1 MSYNVLFISETK
13 LKDNT
18 PITDNVDSSEL
29 RFAILQSQAIMI
41 QETLGTNLY
50 EYLLQIVDDN
60 TINTDGALYR
70 YKALMD
76 NYVQPTLIAWSYYLA
91 LDNFWV
97 KFINIGLVQN
107 RSEQGNP
114 VDLKTLQYL
123 KSNAKNQAEFQDN
136 LMRRHL
142 LFRSGWYPQYFS
154 GNLQDGQL
162 PPDTDSAFKA
172 PISLPGAGFYY
183 GRGNCLVGNS
193 FNALGPL
200 CANSSLPSWYGA
212 ANNSPGMPRG

>member
-1 MSYNVLFISETK
+1 MAKNVLFISEQK

-29 RFAILQSQAIMI
+29 RFAIQQAQAIQI

-50 EYLLQIVDDN
+50 EYLLTIVDND
-60 TINTDGALYR
+60 TVNTDPALYR
-70 YKALMD
+70 YKALLD

-107 RSEQGNP
+107 RSEQGTQ

-123 KSNAKNQAEFQDN
+123 KSNAQNQAQFQDN

-142 LFRSGWYPQYFS
+142 VFRSGWYPQYFS
-154 GNLQDGQL
+154 GNLNDGQL
-162 PPDTDSAFKA
+162 PPETDSAFKA
-172 PISLPGAGFYY
+172 AMSLPGAGYAY
-183 GRGNCLVGNS
+183 SRNSWGRN

-200 CANSSLPSWYGA
+200 CAGSGFPTWYGR
-212 ANNSPGMPRG
+212 ANNSGNAG

>member
-1 MSYNVLFISETK
+1 MVYNVLFISEQK

-29 RFAILQSQAIMI
+29 RFAIQQAQTIQI

-50 EYLLQIVDDN
+50 DKLQQLVDTGD
-60 TINTDGALYR
+60 INLAGNVR
-70 YKALMD
+70 YKALLD
-76 NYVQPTLIAWSYYLA
+76 NYVQPTLIAFSYYLA

-107 RSEQGNP
+107 RSEQGQP

-123 KSNAKNQAEFQDN
+123 KTNANNQAEFQNN

-142 LFRSGWYPQYFS
+142 IFRSGWYPEYNN
-154 GNLQDGQL
+154 GNLNDGQL
-162 PPDTDSAFKA
+162 PPQVKSAFTS
-172 PISLPGAGFYY
+172 PITMP
-183 GRGNCLVGNS
+183 GNS
-193 FNALGPL
+193 FYWGRNSSFNAMGPL
-200 CANSSLPSWYGA
+200 CADSTLPTWYGSA
-212 ANNSPGMPRG
+212 SNSRGVR

>member
-1 MSYNVLFISETK
+1 MAYNVLFISEQK

-29 RFAILQSQAIMI
+29 RFAIQQSQAIQL

-50 EYLLQIVDDN
+50 EYLLKIVDDN
-60 TINTDGALYR
+60 TVNTDINLIR
-70 YKALMD
+70 YKELLN

-97 KFINIGLVQN
+97 KFMNVGLVQN
-107 RSEQGNP
+107 RNEQGSA

-123 KSNAKNQAEFQDN
+123 KNNAKNQAEFQDN

-142 LFRSGWYPQYFS
+142 LFRSGWYPEYFS
-154 GNLQDGQL
+154 GNLNDGQL
-162 PPDTDSAFKA
+162 PPETDSAFK
-172 PISLPGAGFYY
+172 SNMTLPGWGMSTN
-183 GRGNCLVGNS
+183 RNWNGN
-193 FNALGPL
+193 FNMMGPL
-200 CANSSLPSWYGA
+200 CAGNGFPTWYGSSS
-212 ANNSPGMPRG
+212 NSPNRF

>member
-1 MSYNVLFISETK
+1 MSYNVLFISEQK

-60 TINTDGALYR
+60 TINTDAALYR

-154 GNLQDGQL
+154 GNLNDGQL

-172 PISLPGAGFYY
+172 PISLAHRLCSAPNGCLPTYWCVGFPG
-183 GRGNCLVGNS
+183 
-193 FNALGPL
+193 
-200 CANSSLPSWYGA
+200 SWSQKFCDSGIH
-212 ANNSPGMPRG
+212 

>member
-1 MSYNVLFISETK
+1 MAYNVLFISEQK

-29 RFAILQSQAIMI
+29 RFAIQQSQAIQL

-50 EYLLQIVDDN
+50 DYLLKIVDDN
-60 TINTDGALYR
+60 TVNTDITLIR
-70 YKALMD
+70 YKELLN

-97 KFINIGLVQN
+97 KFMNVGLVQN
-107 RSEQGNP
+107 RNEQGNA

-123 KSNAKNQAEFQDN
+123 KNNAKNQAEFQDN

-142 LFRSGWYPQYFS
+142 LFRSGWYPEYFS
-154 GNLQDGQL
+154 GNLNDGQL
-162 PPDTDSAFKA
+162 PPETDSAFK
-172 PISLPGAGFYY
+172 SNMTLPGWGFSSN
-183 GRGNCLVGNS
+183 RNWNGN
-193 FNALGPL
+193 FNMMGPL
-200 CANSSLPSWYGA
+200 CAGNGFPTWYGNSS
-212 ANNSPGMPRG
+212 NSPNQFK

>member
-1 MSYNVLFISETK
+1 MAYNVLFISEQK

-29 RFAILQSQAIMI
+29 RFAIQQSQMI
-41 QETLGTNLY
+41 QLQESLGTNLY
-50 EYLLQIVDDN
+50 EYLLQIVDD

-70 YKALMD
+70 YKALLD
-76 NYVQPTLIAWSYYLA
+76 NYIQPTLIAWSYYMS

-107 RSEQGNP
+107 RSEQGSP

-123 KSNAKNQAEFQDN
+123 KNNAKNQAEFQDN
-136 LMRRHL
+136 LLRRHL

-162 PPDTDSAFKA
+162 PPETDSAFKA
-172 PISLPGAGFYY
+172 NISLPGWGMSY
-183 GRGNCLVGNS
+183 GRGNWNGS

-200 CANSSLPSWYGA
+200 CYGSGFPTWYA
-212 ANNSPGMPRG
+212 SANNSPGVPKG

>member
-1 MSYNVLFISETK
+1 MAKNVLFISETK

-29 RFAILQSQAIMI
+29 RFAIQQAQAIQI

-50 EYLLQIVDDN
+50 EYLLTIVDND
-60 TINTDGALYR
+60 TVNTDPALYR
-70 YKALMD
+70 YKALLD
-76 NYVQPTLIAWSYYLA
+76 NYIQPTLIAWSYYLA

-107 RSEQGNP
+107 RSEQGQP

-142 LFRSGWYPQYFS
+142 VFRSGWYPQYFS
-154 GNLQDGQL
+154 GNLNDGQL
-162 PPDTDSAFKA
+162 PPETDSAFKA
-172 PISLPGAGFYY
+172 PMSLPGTGYY
-183 GRGNCLVGNS
+183 YSKNAWNRN
-193 FNALGPL
+193 FNAMGYL
-200 CANSSLPSWYGA
+200 CGDSQFPTWYGA
-212 ANNSPGMPRG
+212 SNNSPGIPRG